1 MSPRF
6 PWEPAV
12 TNAVTEAPSAGETSV
27 VKMRMRQGL
36 RDRMRCVGVLGLR
49 KIKLHIIR
57 KYLWWR

>member
-1 MSPRF
+1 M
-6 PWEPAV
+6 
-12 TNAVTEAPSAGETSV
+12 NAVTEAPSAGETSV

-36 RDRMRCVGVLGLR
+36 RDSMRCVGVLGNELR